1 MDNIKLC
8 GGGGTTNLTLEDL
21 KNDLISDLNLRTDE
35 KILEPAN
42 RDLLSKLI
50 YNAESKDEAIAI
62 AELGTSY
69 KRTGFHFDKKLEK
82 IGTSI
87 KYFKKNEQLSF
98 SQDKT
103 AITHKLIIGD
113 NYDALLNL
121 SISYRGKIDVIYI
134 DPPYGK
140 DDMGDFAETNYEN
153 AITRDNLLSMLY
165 PRLLLAKQ
173 LLTDK
178 GVIFVSIDERNHAYV
193 KALMDEIFE
202 ERNFLLDIPRLIKKG
217 GKSTQTIQKNHDY
230 ILAYTFD

>member
-1 MDNIKLC
+1 M
-8 GGGGTTNLTLEDL
+8 
-21 KNDLISDLNLRTDE
+21 
-35 KILEPAN
+35 
-42 RDLLSKLI
+42 
-50 YNAESKDEAIAI
+50 
-62 AELGTSY
+62 
-69 KRTGFHFDKKLEK
+69 
-82 IGTSI
+82 
-87 KYFKKNEQLSF
+87 
-98 SQDKT
+98 
-103 AITHKLIIGD
+103 IIGD

-121 SISYRGKIDVIYI
+121 SISYRGKVDVIYI

-140 DDMGDFAETNYEN
+140 DDMGYFAETNYEN

-217 GKSTQTIQKNHDY
+217 GKSTQTIQK
-230 ILAYTFD
+230 IMITFWLTHLIKIFYFLK

>member
-1 MDNIKLC
+1 M
-8 GGGGTTNLTLEDL
+8 
-21 KNDLISDLNLRTDE
+21 
-35 KILEPAN
+35 
-42 RDLLSKLI
+42 
-50 YNAESKDEAIAI
+50 
-62 AELGTSY
+62 
-69 KRTGFHFDKKLEK
+69 
-82 IGTSI
+82 
-87 KYFKKNEQLSF
+87 
-98 SQDKT
+98 
-103 AITHKLIIGD
+103 IIGD

-121 SISYRGKIDVIYI
+121 TISYRGKVDVIYI

-140 DDMGDFAETNYEN
+140 DDMGYFAETNYEN

-217 GKSTQTIQKNHDY
+217 GKSDRKSVV
-230 ILAYTFD
+230 